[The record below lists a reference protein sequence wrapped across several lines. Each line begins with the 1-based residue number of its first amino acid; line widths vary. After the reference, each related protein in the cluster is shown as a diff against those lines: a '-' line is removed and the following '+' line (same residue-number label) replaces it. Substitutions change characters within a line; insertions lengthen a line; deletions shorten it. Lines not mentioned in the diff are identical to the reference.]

1 MPDLPLPLIQ
11 LAGTPEEIGGRL
23 GEQTRSAVA
32 ESIDWYG
39 KQFRDAGGLTSAD
52 LARLGGQFREQ
63 TAAWHPRI
71 AASLDA
77 LAEGAGVAVDDVYA
91 INARTEL
98 MAGSPLPSIDGCTAA
113 AVTGDAS
120 ADRHLLLGQNWDW
133 GVDVPDTTV
142 LLATRDDRGLGIVT
156 LAEPGMLAKTGLN
169 DAGVGITVNILRTKA
184 DKPAAGIPYH
194 VRLRAAL
201 DKGDFGDAAR
211 AAGAGPCSASVNIIV
226 AGGSQ
231 AVDFE
236 VTPDGLRAFEP
247 EAGLLVHTNHCV
259 VPPPSGDVGS
269 VTMPSTRARFE
280 RATTLLSGKCGAIGT
295 ADLREVFTDHD
306 GGVNRICRHDGDETR
321 ITPGDKTVYSVVM
334 DLTDKTFAVARG
346 PVCENPH
353 VEASIEE
360 LLPPQ

>member
-1 MPDLPLPLIQ
+1 MPDLPLPFIQ
-11 LAGTPEEIGGRL
+11 LAGTPAEIGGHL
-23 GEQTRSAVA
+23 GELTRQAVA

-39 KQFRDAGGLTSAD
+39 KQFRDAGGLSTAD

-98 MAGSPLPSIDGCTAA
+98 MANSPMPPIDGCTAA
-113 AVTGDAS
+113 AVTGEAS
-120 ADRHLLLGQNWDW
+120 ADGHLLLGQNWDW

-142 LLATRDDRGLGIVT
+142 LLATRDDRGHGVVS

-169 DAGVGITVNILRTKA
+169 DAGVGLTVNILRTKA
-184 DKPAAGIPYH
+184 DAPTAGVPYH

-201 DKGDFGDAAR
+201 DKRDFDSARR
-211 AAGAGPCSASVNIIV
+211 AAEAGPSAASVNIVV
-226 AGGSQ
+226 ACGQ
-231 AVDFE
+231 RAEDLE
-236 VTPDGLRAFEP
+236 VTPDGVSVLEP
-247 EAGLLVHTNHCV
+247 SSGMLVHTNHCMAA
-259 VPPPSGDVGS
+259 PASQDVGP
-269 VTMPSTRARFE
+269 VTMPSTRARFA
-280 RATTLLSGKCGAIGT
+280 RAVSMLDGKHGAVVAT
-295 ADLREVFTDHD
+295 DLREVFTDHD
-306 GGVNRICRHDGDETR
+306 GGVDSICRHAGADSR
-321 ITPGDKTVYSVVM
+321 ITPGDKTVYSVIM

-353 VEASIEE
+353 VEATLEE
-360 LLPPQ
+360 LLPPH